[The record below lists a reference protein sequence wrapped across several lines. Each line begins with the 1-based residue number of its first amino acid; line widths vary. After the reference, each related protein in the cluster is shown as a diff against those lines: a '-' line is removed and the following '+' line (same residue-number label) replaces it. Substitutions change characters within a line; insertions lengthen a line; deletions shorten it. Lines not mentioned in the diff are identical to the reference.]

1 MAPVTLEALLDGQ
14 WQRAA
19 TLDFPEEPLGYLG
32 RCYFEYDYEY
42 LDRWL
47 GTKRFDVGASV
58 GLPLEFGPTS
68 LAAWPA
74 FLDDLRPMGNARRW
88 WLRRL
93 NLAETPAS
101 DVRLLQQGT
110 AAPIGNLRI
119 AEAVPPRTQT
129 PRRFPAQAVI
139 DREHD
144 FLEWAAEQG
153 AQVGGATGAGGDSP
167 KILLRR
173 EADGQVWLDV
183 WQDEPEATA
192 AHVLVKFA
200 RSRSERDRLVLR
212 SEYVYL
218 QALSRLGV
226 STISTEGLA
235 LHEGLAGPSLW
246 LPRFD
251 VRRHQG
257 REVRLGVE
265 SLYSLLGARPGA
277 RLRHQD
283 VLGALQRLVEP
294 PDWPRL
300 LLEYVQRDLLNL
312 VFGNSDNHGRNTAL
326 LKSADA
332 VWLAPVYD
340 FAPMKLDLEGITR
353 TTTWEGFEKGGE
365 VDWRGLLPTFG
376 EHEAFVR
383 AGLRAL
389 AERLATLPSLLREL
403 DLPRETL
410 DFPALGLTRTDARLT
425 AWGLS

>member
-1 MAPVTLEALLDGQ
+1 MAQATLEALLDGQ

-19 TLDFPEEPLGYLG
+19 TLDVPDDPLGHLG
-32 RCYFEYDYEY
+32 HCYFEYDYDY

-68 LAAWPA
+68 LAAWPV

-93 NLAETPAS
+93 TLADTPAS

-119 AEAVPPRTQT
+119 AEAVPARTQT

-183 WQDEPEATA
+183 WQDEPQASA
-192 AHVLVKFA
+192 AH
-200 RSRSERDRLVLR
+200 
-212 SEYVYL
+212 
-218 QALSRLGV
+218 
-226 STISTEGLA
+226 
-235 LHEGLAGPSLW
+235 
-246 LPRFD
+246 
-251 VRRHQG
+251 
-257 REVRLGVE
+257 
-265 SLYSLLGARPGA
+265 
-277 RLRHQD
+277 
-283 VLGALQRLVEP
+283 
-294 PDWPRL
+294 
-300 LLEYVQRDLLNL
+300 
-312 VFGNSDNHGRNTAL
+312 
-326 LKSADA
+326 
-332 VWLAPVYD
+332 
-340 FAPMKLDLEGITR
+340 
-353 TTTWEGFEKGGE
+353 
-365 VDWRGLLPTFG
+365 
-376 EHEAFVR
+376 
-383 AGLRAL
+383 
-389 AERLATLPSLLREL
+389 
-403 DLPRETL
+403 
-410 DFPALGLTRTDARLT
+410 ARLT